1 MAQLPEIG
9 ACMLL
14 CVAPLAGEGGAHPLR
29 SSPSAFCSRSHPGG
43 WDLLKPG
50 CLEPVLC
57 DKRSSC
63 NEKPMHSKDPVQP
76 KINKIFFK
84 LKKKKSKGLNRCG
97 LRLLR
102 ALETGWEDGMSENH
116 ADLLS

>member
-57 DKRSSC
+57 DKRSSR

-84 LKKKKSKGLNRCG
+84 LKKKKQRIKQMWTQ
-97 LRLLR
+97 
-102 ALETGWEDGMSENH
+102 ASEGFRDRMGRWH
-116 ADLLS
+116 VREPC